1 MADINKPYS
10 YIESQTSFDNK
21 DINDQIRFQVSRNNI
36 KEPKHKSKKKVFN
49 PMAILLMDPIL
60 GASAWA
66 RKAKYNKKIAQG
78 KLDEVTDAE
87 RLEFES
93 KADPNRGFFGRLNPE
108 NLIPRDK
115 KKEIDTIGDIATGAV
130 TGIPL
135 GVKSLAEFLTIG
147 ADYKFDTNFTEA
159 LDKKQENF

>member
-1 MADINKPYS
+1 MGERPYS
-10 YIESQTSFDNK
+10 YRKSLPSKFDDK
-21 DINDQIRFQVSRNNI
+21 DVIDQIRFQVSRNNV
-36 KEPKHKSKKKVFN
+36 KQPKHKSKKKVFN

-66 RKAKYNKKIAQG
+66 RKAKYNKKIAEG
-78 KLDEVTDAE
+78 ELDKVTDAE

-93 KADPNRGFFGRLNPE
+93 KVDKNRGFFERLSPKK
-108 NLIPRDK
+108 LIPRDK
-115 KKEIDTIGDIATGAV
+115 KKEVDILGDIHTGAV

-147 ADYKFDTNFTEA
+147 VDIGADAINEKAASART
-159 LDKKQENF
+159 